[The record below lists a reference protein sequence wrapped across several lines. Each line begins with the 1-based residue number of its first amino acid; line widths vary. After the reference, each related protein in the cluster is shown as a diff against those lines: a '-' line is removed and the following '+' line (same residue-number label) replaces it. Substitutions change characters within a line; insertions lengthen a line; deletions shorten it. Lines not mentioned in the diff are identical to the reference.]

1 MVAGVSVYDAQ
12 SPVSMAARLAEYI
25 SDPST
30 IRVRVMDHFGRA
42 PSVDRCRQLR
52 TAALRRRE
60 EERQVLA
67 RRTVD
72 YKIGVTLGCG
82 HPNTDENITWHGER
96 TVCLTCEKARIEAAR
111 KRWATRMRV
120 KADLV
125 TAEHRERPQYD
136 AILSPS
142 QRVLKAACH
151 EFQVP
156 HEALIGPSR
165 DRGLANARFAVAL
178 VLREAD
184 PFKYTTPVIAAVVQ
198 RKDHTTILH
207 GIKRARELVATDADY
222 AAKVEALREAFA
234 AAPEKVCEEL
244 VEALVRAA

>member
-1 MVAGVSVYDAQ
+1 MSVYDAS
-12 SPVSMAARLAEYI
+12 SPMSMAARLATYI

-30 IRVRVMDHFGRA
+30 IRVRVLEHYGRA
-42 PSVDRCRQLR
+42 PSVERCANLR
-52 TAALRRRE
+52 KAAIRE
-60 EERQVLA
+60 REREKEIAA

-72 YKIGVTLGCG
+72 YKLGDTLGCG
-82 HPNTDENITWHGER
+82 HPNTDENITFVGEK

-111 KRWATRMRV
+111 LRWATRMRV
-120 KADLV
+120 KADLISD
-125 TAEHRERPQYD
+125 EHRARPTYD

-142 QRVLKAACH
+142 QRVLKAACF

-184 PFKYTTPVIAAVVQ
+184 PLKYTTPVIAAVVR
-198 RKDHTTILH
+198 RKEHTTIQH
-207 GIKRARELVATDADY
+207 GSKRARELVQQDALY
-222 AAKVEALREAFA
+222 AARVEALREAFA
-234 AAPEKVCEEL
+234 AGPEKVPGD
-244 VEALVRAA
+244 VVDALMRDAA